1 MSTRTT
7 PQGVQRFSRKLG
19 QGQRRLRS
27 LRQGQHSHFKR
38 TQCLLFEANAMLSH
52 SSARPEPVHHPPA
65 HLQAVT
71 RSNWDRGMSD
81 ANSMLSH
88 SAKVSA
94 NFDSLAELTLR
105 CQLNAGSTG
114 LLLCQARVRVR
125 VRSIWGA
132 VGNRRSGGARGYYRR
147 RLCKGVKLEDGAR
160 QGDPQRRPRRRHEDG
175 SAVVLL
181 CCDAGCGVCYECGR
195 CWVLCAVSACWA
207 WASSAAWWP
216 TPGTGLGSRGSDR
229 QWAWCDGVL

>member
-1 MSTRTT
+1 
-7 PQGVQRFSRKLG
+7 
-19 QGQRRLRS
+19 
-27 LRQGQHSHFKR
+27 
-38 TQCLLFEANAMLSH
+38 MLSH